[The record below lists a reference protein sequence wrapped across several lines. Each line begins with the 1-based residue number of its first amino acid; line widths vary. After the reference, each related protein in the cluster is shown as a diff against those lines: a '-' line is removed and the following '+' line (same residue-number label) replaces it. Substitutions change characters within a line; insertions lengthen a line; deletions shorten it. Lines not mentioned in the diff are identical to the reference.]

1 MKKMNVQELKKKL
14 LNKEISFEDLCNMMN
29 ENGYYQIL
37 DDCYDNPQL
46 IIDIKKDNK
55 VVFTATDTDCAEIK
69 VLFDIAI
76 DNGPDEAK
84 EAFILKV
91 TDIQKF

>member
-1 MKKMNVQELKKKL
+1 MKKLNVEEIKKELT
-14 LNKEISFEDLCNMMN
+14 NKEISFEDLCNVMN
-29 ENGYYQIL
+29 ENGYYQVL

-55 VVFTATDTDCAEIK
+55 VVFTAIDTGCAEIK
-69 VLFDIAI
+69 VFFDIAI
-76 DNGPDEAK
+76 DNGLDEAK

-91 TDIQKF
+91 TDVQEF